1 MKKLSLTYRS
11 LIFFSIPSILTSL
24 VEVFASGIDT
34 ALVGH
39 LSTKAL
45 AALAVAS
52 TVFNSLTWV
61 FNFLVNAS
69 LEAVAH
75 YRGRGDVQLISKQMR
90 MSLILSLGIGFFA
103 TGLLYFGRSFWYQL
117 AGAQDSFL
125 VELDLYFSI
134 RSWGQW
140 VSIFFLTLISLF
152 RGMGHVR
159 AAFIMMA
166 TTTGLNALLSYI
178 LIYHFNMGI
187 AGAAWGT
194 ISSTAVTTII
204 SLLWF
209 LSHYRHLLIAPFK
222 DLWGGEWL
230 RMGLNSRDLFL
241 RSLFLTFS
249 FFLSTRIASMVGVTS
264 LAAHQI
270 LLQAWLFCAYV
281 VDGIALSGTIIGA
294 ESFGRDDKTESRMMS
309 ERLLH
314 LAGVVGLLFTL
325 FYLLFRS
332 QFVALF
338 TSDEKV
344 LDLVLK
350 LWFLII
356 VSQVINAAAFVY
368 DGLLF
373 GFNRFSYLRKHMIL
387 GVLICFLPL
396 SLYSYIQKD
405 IVYMW
410 WGMVLLNFYRALTG
424 FQEIKRLL

>member
-1 MKKLSLTYRS
+1 MKKLSLGYRS

-39 LSTKAL
+39 LSTHAL

-69 LEAVAH
+69 LEAVSH
-75 YRGRGDVQLISKQMR
+75 YRGRGDEKLISKQMR
-90 MSLILSLGIGFFA
+90 MSLMLSLVIGIFA
-103 TGLLYFGRSFWYQL
+103 TCILYFGRSFWYEL
-117 AGAQDSFL
+117 AGAQESFL
-125 VELDLYFSI
+125 PQLELYFSI

-140 VSIFFLTLISLF
+140 VSIFLLTLLSLI
-152 RGMGHVR
+152 RGMGHVK
-159 AAFIMMA
+159 AAFVMMA
-166 TTTGLNALLSYI
+166 ITTGLNALLSA
-178 LIYHFNMGI
+178 LFIYHFDMGI

-194 ISSTAVTTII
+194 ILSTAITTVI
-204 SLLWF
+204 SLGWF
-209 LSHYRHLLIAPFK
+209 LSKYHQLLIAPLN
-222 DLWGGEWL
+222 DLWGGEWM
-230 RMGLNSRDLFL
+230 RMGANSRDLFL
-241 RSLFLTFS
+241 RSLFLTTS
-249 FFLSTRIASMVGVTS
+249 FFVSTRVASMVGVTS

-270 LLQAWLFCAYV
+270 LLQAWLLCAYV

-294 ESFGRDDKTESRMMS
+294 ESFGRNDKSDSRLMS
-309 ERLLH
+309 EKLLH
-314 LAGVVGLLFTL
+314 LGGIIGLLFTL

-338 TSDEKV
+338 TTDHQV
-344 LDLVLK
+344 QDLVLQ

-356 VSQVINAAAFVY
+356 VSQIINAAAFVY

-373 GFNRFSYLRKHMIL
+373 GFNRFSYLRKHMMI
-387 GVLICFLPL
+387 GVLVFFLPL
-396 SLYSYIQKD
+396 STYSYYQKD

-410 WGMVLLNFYRALTG
+410 WGMVLLNLYRALTG